1 VSPSK
6 TNPTIGPIEQG
17 IYLRQGNGMAPE
29 VRWQASEPAR
39 SSSDFRAPGEDSVE
53 TLLRRLIRRIE
64 ESERRYSE
72 ALDELHARL
81 GHVSHTAGVAES
93 LASPEE
99 SETLERLRLQL
110 SGLARR
116 LEQPPPPERAQP
128 LHKALEEVR
137 AVQAGLAG
145 AEPNWFQSRYSPAEP
160 YFADTERASF
170 LSGDEPS
177 YSSPSF
183 DFPSA
188 GERDADSDR
197 RLIEMAQRLERSI
210 GDAMPSTAID
220 RLNARMEEISAR
232 FEAALA
238 ETPKLENLRH
248 VERQVTDIG
257 QQLGRVERHA
267 ARIGAV
273 ESELQR
279 LIARIEEAPAQIE
292 LAASKAAQET
302 ARLVNEAAA
311 GKPSAAERLDELRRD
326 IVAMNER
333 SLATD
338 DRLVDTLAAMHESV
352 KGLVQQRERDRAR
365 ITAEPQPSP
374 IKETVSEP
382 GLASVV
388 RPEPPQPAPQAPEP
402 QRRGTTFI
410 RDVPFDSTED
420 LVAAAR
426 RAAQAAA
433 ARAVQRDAARRQ
445 PAAAEVT
452 RRVTAEPG
460 QHKMSLLMVVAAL
473 LLMISAALLFT
484 RLKSKPDLDVPP
496 PAAEQSIPAPAAEAP
511 PLMEPPYQPDVTP
524 NPDADFAPAQP
535 DAPQRP
541 PHAITPGPIGLGN
554 PPPVRLGED
563 TVEAETMPASLGSG
577 GTMFPPGVSV
587 MVVAPN

>member
-1 VSPSK
+1 
-6 TNPTIGPIEQG
+6 
-17 IYLRQGNGMAPE
+17 MAPE

-64 ESERRYSE
+64 ESERRYAE

-116 LEQPPPPERAQP
+116 LEQPPPHERAQP
-128 LHKALEEVR
+128 LDKALQEVR

-160 YFADTERASF
+160 YFADTERAPF

-177 YSSPSF
+177 YSNPSF

-188 GERDADSDR
+188 GEGEADSDR

-210 GDAMPSTAID
+210 GDTMPSTAID

-238 ETPKLENLRH
+238 ETPKLENFQH

-267 ARIGAV
+267 ARIGAI
-273 ESELQR
+273 ESGLQR
-279 LIARIEEAPAQIE
+279 LIARIEEAPLHVE

-302 ARLVNEAAA
+302 ARLVSEAAV
-311 GKPSAAERLDELRRD
+311 GKPSAAERLDALHRD

-352 KGLVQQRERDRAR
+352 KGLVQQRERDKAR
-365 ITAEPQPSP
+365 VATEPQSSL
-374 IKETVSEP
+374 IRETVHEP
-382 GLASVV
+382 APARAVL
-388 RPEPPQPAPQAPEP
+388 PEPPAPAPQAPELA
-402 QRRGTTFI
+402 RRGATFI

-433 ARAVQRDAARRQ
+433 ARAAQRGASRRQ
-445 PAAAEVT
+445 PAAAEMT

-511 PLMEPPYQPDVTP
+511 PLTEPPYQPDVTP
-524 NPDADFAPAQP
+524 NPDADFAPAMP
-535 DAPQRP
+535 DASPRP
-541 PHAITPGPIGLGN
+541 PHAITPGPIGMSN

-563 TVEAETMPASLGSG
+563 AEAEIMPASVSSG
-577 GTMFPPGVSV
+577 AMFPPGVSV
-587 MVVAPN
+587 TVVAPY

>member
-1 VSPSK
+1 MSPSK

-39 SSSDFRAPGEDSVE
+39 SSGSDFRAPGEDSVE
-53 TLLRRLIRRIE
+53 TLLRGLIRRIE
-64 ESERRYSE
+64 ESERRYAE

-81 GHVSHTAGVAES
+81 GHVSQTAGVAES

-128 LHKALEEVR
+128 LDKALEEVR

-145 AEPNWFQSRYSPAEP
+145 AEPNWFQSRHSPAERT
-160 YFADTERASF
+160 FADTERASF

-177 YSSPSF
+177 YARPSF
-183 DFPSA
+183 EFPPARES
-188 GERDADSDR
+188 DADFDR

-238 ETPKLENLRH
+238 QTPKLENLRQ

-257 QQLGRVERHA
+257 QQLGRVEQHA

-273 ESELQR
+273 EGELQR

-302 ARLVNEAAA
+302 ARLVSEAAA
-311 GKPSAAERLDELRRD
+311 GKPSAAERLDALHRD

-365 ITAEPQPSP
+365 IAAEPQPAP
-374 IKETVSEP
+374 IRETVAEP
-382 GLASVV
+382 SLASVV
-388 RPEPPQPAPQAPEP
+388 QPEPP
-402 QRRGTTFI
+402 
-410 RDVPFDSTED
+410 
-420 LVAAAR
+420 AAR
-426 RAAQAAA
+426 AASPRAAA
-433 ARAVQRDAARRQ
+433 AGELPSFAMFRSTQPRIWLPPRDAPRKPQQRG
-445 PAAAEVT
+445 P
-452 RRVTAEPG
+452 R
-460 QHKMSLLMVVAAL
+460 
-473 LLMISAALLFT
+473 SAT
-484 RLKSKPDLDVPP
+484 
-496 PAAEQSIPAPAAEAP
+496 
-511 PLMEPPYQPDVTP
+511 PLAG
-524 NPDADFAPAQP
+524 N
-535 DAPQRP
+535 RP
-541 PHAITPGPIGLGN
+541 RP
-554 PPPVRLGED
+554 R
-563 TVEAETMPASLGSG
+563 
-577 GTMFPPGVSV
+577 
-587 MVVAPN
+587 

>member
-1 VSPSK
+1 
-6 TNPTIGPIEQG
+6 
-17 IYLRQGNGMAPE
+17 MAPE

-39 SSSDFRAPGEDSVE
+39 SSGSDFRAPREDSVE
-53 TLLRRLIRRIE
+53 TLLRGLIRRIE
-64 ESERRYSE
+64 ESERRYAE

-93 LASPEE
+93 LGSPEE

-128 LHKALEEVR
+128 LDKALEDVR

-145 AEPNWFQSRYSPAEP
+145 AEPNWFQSRYSPAERA
-160 YFADTERASF
+160 FADTERASF

-177 YSSPSF
+177 YAGPSF
-183 DFPSA
+183 ELPPAVES
-188 GERDADSDR
+188 DADFDR

-238 ETPKLENLRH
+238 ETPKLENLRQ

-257 QQLGRVERHA
+257 RQLGRVEQHA

-273 ESELQR
+273 EGQLQL
-279 LIARIEEAPAQIE
+279 LIARIEEAPAQVE

-302 ARLVNEAAA
+302 ARLVSEAAA
-311 GKPSAAERLDELRRD
+311 GKPSAAERLDALHRD

-338 DRLVDTLAAMHESV
+338 DRLVDTLAAMHDSV

-365 ITAEPQPSP
+365 IAAEPQPAP
-374 IKETVSEP
+374 IRETVPEP

-388 RPEPPQPAPQAPEP
+388 QPKPPAPVPQAAEPP
-402 QRRGTTFI
+402 RRGTAFI

-433 ARAVQRDAARRQ
+433 ARVAQRDAARRQ
-445 PAAAEVT
+445 PATTAEVT
-452 RRVTAEPG
+452 RRLTAEPG

-484 RLKSKPDLDVPP
+484 RLKSKPDFDVPP

-511 PLMEPPYQPDVTP
+511 PLPDLPYQPDVTP
-524 NPDADFAPAQP
+524 NPDADFAPALP
-535 DAPQRP
+535 APPRP
-541 PHAITPGPIGLGN
+541 PHAITPGPIGMGC

-563 TVEAETMPASLGSG
+563 TVDAEIMPASLSSG
-577 GTMFPPGVSV
+577 GSRMFPPGVSV

>member
-1 VSPSK
+1 
-6 TNPTIGPIEQG
+6 
-17 IYLRQGNGMAPE
+17 
-29 VRWQASEPAR
+29 
-39 SSSDFRAPGEDSVE
+39 
-53 TLLRRLIRRIE
+53 
-64 ESERRYSE
+64 
-72 ALDELHARL
+72 LD
-81 GHVSHTAGVAES
+81 
-93 LASPEE
+93 
-99 SETLERLRLQL
+99 
-110 SGLARR
+110 
-116 LEQPPPPERAQP
+116 
-128 LHKALEEVR
+128 KALEDVR

-145 AEPNWFQSRYSPAEP
+145 AEPNWFQSRHSPAERA
-160 YFADTERASF
+160 FAHTERASF

-177 YSSPSF
+177 YAGPSF
-183 DFPSA
+183 ELPPAVES
-188 GERDADSDR
+188 DADFDR

-238 ETPKLENLRH
+238 ETPKLENLRQ

-257 QQLGRVERHA
+257 RQLGRVEQHA

-273 ESELQR
+273 EGQLQL
-279 LIARIEEAPAQIE
+279 LIARIEEAPAQVE

-302 ARLVNEAAA
+302 ARLVSEAAA
-311 GKPSAAERLDELRRD
+311 GKPSAAERLDALHRD

-338 DRLVDTLAAMHESV
+338 DRLVDTLAAMHDSV

-365 ITAEPQPSP
+365 IAAEPQPAP
-374 IKETVSEP
+374 IRETVPEP

-388 RPEPPQPAPQAPEP
+388 QPEPPAPVPQAAEP
-402 QRRGTTFI
+402 PRRGTTFI

-433 ARAVQRDAARRQ
+433 ARVAQRDAARRQ
-445 PAAAEVT
+445 PATTAEVT
-452 RRVTAEPG
+452 RRLTAEPG

-484 RLKSKPDLDVPP
+484 RLKSKPDFDVPP

-511 PLMEPPYQPDVTP
+511 PLPDLPYQPDVTP
-524 NPDADFAPAQP
+524 NPDADFAPALP
-535 DAPQRP
+535 APPRP
-541 PHAITPGPIGLGN
+541 PHAITPGPIGMGC

-563 TVEAETMPASLGSG
+563 TVDAEIMPASLSSG
-577 GTMFPPGVSV
+577 GSRMFPPGVSV

>member
-1 VSPSK
+1 MSPSK

-39 SSSDFRAPGEDSVE
+39 SSGSDFRAPGEDSVE
-53 TLLRRLIRRIE
+53 ILLRRLIRRIE
-64 ESERRYSE
+64 ESERRYAE

-81 GHVSHTAGVAES
+81 GHASHTAGVAES

-128 LHKALEEVR
+128 LAKALEEVR

-145 AEPNWFQSRYSPAEP
+145 AEPNWFQSRYSPVER

-183 DFPSA
+183 EFPSA
-188 GERDADSDR
+188 GESDADSDR

-238 ETPKLENLRH
+238 QTPKLENLQQ
-248 VERQVTDIG
+248 VERQVSDIG
-257 QQLGRVERHA
+257 QQLGRVEQHA

-273 ESELQR
+273 EGELQR
-279 LIARIEEAPAQIE
+279 LIARIEEAPAHVE

-302 ARLVNEAAA
+302 ARLVSETAA
-311 GKPSAAERLDELRRD
+311 GKPSAAERLDALHRD

-365 ITAEPQPSP
+365 MAAEPPPAP
-374 IKETVSEP
+374 IRETVPEP
-382 GLASVV
+382 APASVV
-388 RPEPPQPAPQAPEP
+388 QA
-402 QRRGTTFI
+402 RAASARAASLRAAAAGSDLHSRCSIRLDRGSGGRSET
-410 RDVPFDSTED
+410 RGASCCG
-420 LVAAAR
+420 AGRAAR
-426 RAAQAAA
+426 RGAPATGCHRGDAARHDRTWAAQDVAAHGRCRIAAHDQRGVAVHQAQVEAGLRRAAAGRRAKHPGAGRRSAAA
-433 ARAVQRDAARRQ
+433 A
-445 PAAAEVT
+445 
-452 RRVTAEPG
+452 
-460 QHKMSLLMVVAAL
+460 
-473 LLMISAALLFT
+473 
-484 RLKSKPDLDVPP
+484 
-496 PAAEQSIPAPAAEAP
+496 
-511 PLMEPPYQPDVTP
+511 
-524 NPDADFAPAQP
+524 
-535 DAPQRP
+535 
-541 PHAITPGPIGLGN
+541 
-554 PPPVRLGED
+554 
-563 TVEAETMPASLGSG
+563 
-577 GTMFPPGVSV
+577 
-587 MVVAPN
+587 

>member
-1 VSPSK
+1 
-6 TNPTIGPIEQG
+6 
-17 IYLRQGNGMAPE
+17 MAPE
-29 VRWQASEPAR
+29 VRWQTSEPAR
-39 SSSDFRAPGEDSVE
+39 SGGSDFRAPGEDSVE
-53 TLLRRLIRRIE
+53 TLLRGLIRRIE
-64 ESERRYSE
+64 ESERRYAE

-81 GHVSHTAGVAES
+81 GHVSHTAGVAEA

-99 SETLERLRLQL
+99 SETLERLRIQL

-116 LEQPPPPERAQP
+116 LEQPPPPERPQP
-128 LHKALEEVR
+128 LDKALAEVR

-145 AEPNWFQSRYSPAEP
+145 AEPNWFQSRYSAADRH
-160 YFADTERASF
+160 FADTERASF

-177 YSSPSF
+177 YSSPTF
-183 DFPSA
+183 DFPAA
-188 GERDADSDR
+188 GENEADSDR
-197 RLIEMAQRLERSI
+197 RLIEMARRLERSI

-238 ETPKLENLRH
+238 QTPKLENLRH

-267 ARIGAV
+267 VRIGAV
-273 ESELQR
+273 EGELQR

-302 ARLVNEAAA
+302 ARLVSEVTA
-311 GKPSAAERLDELRRD
+311 GKPSAAERLDALRRD

-352 KGLVQQRERDRAR
+352 KGLVQQSERDRAKR
-365 ITAEPQPSP
+365 AAEPQPSP
-374 IKETVSEP
+374 IKEAIPEP

-388 RPEPPQPAPQAPEP
+388 QPEPPRPAPQTAEP
-402 QRRGTTFI
+402 PRRGTAFI

-433 ARAVQRDAARRQ
+433 ARASQRDTARRQ
-445 PAAAEVT
+445 PSAAEEM

-460 QHKMSLLMVVAAL
+460 RHKMSLLMVVAAL
-473 LLMISAALLFT
+473 LLMISAALLFA
-484 RLKSKPDLDVPP
+484 RLKSKPDLNVPP

-511 PLMEPPYQPDVTP
+511 PLPEQPYQPDVTP

-535 DAPQRP
+535 DAAPRP
-541 PHAITPGPIGLGN
+541 PHAIAPGPIGMGN

-563 TVEAETMPASLGSG
+563 TVDAEIMPVSLSSG
-577 GTMFPPGVSV
+577 GRAMFPPGVSV
-587 MVVAPN
+587 MVAPN

>member
-1 VSPSK
+1 MSRTP
-6 TNPTIGPIEQG
+6 
-17 IYLRQGNGMAPE
+17 
-29 VRWQASEPAR
+29 QASPN
-39 SSSDFRAPGEDSVE
+39 
-53 TLLRRLIRRIE
+53 RLH
-64 ESERRYSE
+64 
-72 ALDELHARL
+72 L
-81 GHVSHTAGVAES
+81 
-93 LASPEE
+93 PEE

-128 LHKALEEVR
+128 LDKALEEVR

-145 AEPNWFQSRYSPAEP
+145 AEPNWFQSRYSPAER

-177 YSSPSF
+177 YSGPSF

-188 GERDADSDR
+188 GESEADSDR

-238 ETPKLENLRH
+238 QTPKLENLQQ
-248 VERQVTDIG
+248 VERQVSDIG
-257 QQLGRVERHA
+257 QQLGRVEQHA

-273 ESELQR
+273 EGELQR
-279 LIARIEEAPAQIE
+279 LIARIEEAPAHVE

-302 ARLVNEAAA
+302 ARLVSETAA
-311 GKPSAAERLDELRRD
+311 GKPSAAERLDALHRD

-365 ITAEPQPSP
+365 MAAEPPPPP
-374 IKETVSEP
+374 IRETVPEP
-382 GLASVV
+382 APASVV
-388 RPEPPQPAPQAPEP
+388 QPEPPQPAPQASEP
-402 QRRGTTFI
+402 PRRGATFI
-410 RDVPFDSTED
+410 RDVPFNSTED

-433 ARAVQRDAARRQ
+433 ARTAQRDAARRQ
-445 PAAAEVT
+445 PAAAKQTARHGRAWAAQDVAAHGR
-452 RRVTAEPG
+452 RRVAARDQRG
-460 QHKMSLLMVVAAL
+460 VAVHQAQ
-473 LLMISAALLFT
+473 IEAGPRRAAAGRRTEHSGAGCRSAAA
-484 RLKSKPDLDVPP
+484 PDVP
-496 PAAEQSIPAPAAEAP
+496 
-511 PLMEPPYQPDVTP
+511 YQLDVTP
-524 NPDADFAPAQP
+524 NPDGGPAQALP
-535 DAPQRP
+535 EAPPQP
-541 PHAITPGPIGLGN
+541 PHAITPAPSGMGN

-563 TVEAETMPASLGSG
+563 TVDAEVIPASLRSAGERVPSRRQRDGRRSELGSPDALTFAPR
-577 GTMFPPGVSV
+577 TMTKW
-587 MVVAPN
+587 